1 MDLAG
6 INFSVLVSNF
16 SVLILA
22 LEPVNGKFDDVC
34 RDVMASKL
42 ILNTRSDNEPELDSE
57 TKLEVVGSVN
67 IEEGTE
73 NSSHATVDRTTA
85 LAAVCALVSHV
96 SHRGLTTRDY
106 MRSVHT
112 YVCVRRIHRAWLS
125 CCEITCPIYLFNPM
139 NFNIG
144 GYLN

>member
-34 RDVMASKL
+34 RDVTASEL
-42 ILNTRSDNEPELDSE
+42 ILYTRSDNEPELESE
-57 TKLEVVGSVN
+57 TKLEVVASVN

-73 NSSHATVDRTTA
+73 NSSHATVDLTTA

-96 SHRGLTTRDY
+96 SRRGLATRDY

-112 YVCVRRIHRAWLS
+112 YVRVRRIHRAWLS
-125 CCEITCPIYLFNPM
+125 CEITCPIYLFNPM